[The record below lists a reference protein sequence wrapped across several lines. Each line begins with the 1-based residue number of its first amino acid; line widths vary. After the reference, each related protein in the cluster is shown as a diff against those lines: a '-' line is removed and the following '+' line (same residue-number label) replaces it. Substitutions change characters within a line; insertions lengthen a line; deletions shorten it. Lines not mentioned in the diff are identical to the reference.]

1 MTVHVGAQ
9 APHPNLFQGIW
20 HLADPKITLASVASM
35 VLATGLAAHDGELA
49 WGWLA
54 VTVLGI
60 FAFEAAKNASGEIV
74 DWNSGTDR
82 ALQPAERTPFS
93 GGKRVI
99 VDGLLTPRQTAFVA
113 AAFYALGILAGLAI
127 VIWREPAALW
137 FGLAGTALAFFYHA
151 PPLKLSYRG
160 WGEAAVALAYGPL
173 IACGTYLVQRHT
185 LTPALVLATV
195 PLGLAVMAFLWI
207 NEFPDAR
214 ADAQAGKR
222 TLVVRLGLPAAARAY
237 ALLVAVTYGWL
248 LLLPLAGLPPTIW
261 LGLAGLPHAV
271 AAARRLL
278 RHAQTPAE
286 LVPAQT
292 WTLLAFLLLAV
303 GSAAGML
310 LARALGMLWL
320 GA

>member
-1 MTVHVGAQ
+1 MTTQIGAQ
-9 APHPNLFQGIW
+9 APRAKLLGGIW

-35 VLATGLAAHDGELA
+35 LLATGMAAHDGPIA

-82 ALQPAERTPFS
+82 ALHPTERTPFS

-99 VDGLLTPRQTAFVA
+99 VDGLLTPRQTALTAV
-113 AAFYALGILAGLAI
+113 AFYTLGILAGLAI
-127 VIWREPAALW
+127 VLWREPAVLW
-137 FGLAGTALAFFYHA
+137 FGLAGAALAFFYHA

-160 WGEAAVALAYGPL
+160 WGEAAVALAYGPV

-185 LTPALVLATV
+185 VTLHVVQAAV

-214 ADAQAGKR
+214 ADAQSGKR

-248 LLLPLAGLPPTIW
+248 LLLPLAGLPFTIW
-261 LGLAGLPHAV
+261 LGAAGLPFAV
-271 AAARRLL
+271 AAARRLR

-286 LVPAQT
+286 LVPAQA

-303 GSAAGML
+303 GSAAGL
-310 LARALGMLWL
+310 LLPRVLGMI
-320 GA
+320 